1 MEERSA
7 EAAAEAAAD
16 LRDELLEILRQLN
29 RAEMEETTL
38 EGLEL
43 AELHHKLAHGA
54 LPQITSPQVET
65 AVGVLVGNGY
75 AKQLTD
81 IEYSWDRGRVIG
93 ERYTITTQ
101 GKAYLLES
109 LRKVNRIE

>member
-1 MEERSA
+1 MDEPP
-7 EAAAEAAAD
+7 AEAAAD
-16 LRDELLEILRQLN
+16 LREELLEILRQLN
-29 RAEMEETTL
+29 RAEMEEVTL

-43 AELHHKLAHGA
+43 AELHHKLTHGSYPNVTA
-54 LPQITSPQVET
+54 PQVET

-75 AKQLTD
+75 ARQLTD

-101 GKAYLLES
+101 GKAYLLET
-109 LRKVNRIE
+109 LRRTNRIE

>member
-1 MEERSA
+1 MDERPT
-7 EAAAEAAAD
+7 EQAAE
-16 LRDELLEILRQLN
+16 LREEILEILRQLN
-29 RAEMEETTL
+29 KAEMEEATL
-38 EGLEL
+38 EGLEI
-43 AELHHKLAHGA
+43 AELHHKLAHGGYPN
-54 LPQITSPQVET
+54 LTTPQVET

-81 IEYSWDRGRVIG
+81 IEYAWDRGRVIG

-109 LRKVNRIE
+109 LRRTNRVE